1 MNLLVSVQNWKLII
15 LAASLS
21 LPLFIIFTGSSI
33 TLPENYSNISGIPV
47 HASALLFILLS
58 KNVLLEKKKFIFLI
72 LYSSYCVL
80 SFIDSI
86 ERFQST
92 IQIGYFIFGYL
103 ILSNLNRESILKLN
117 YYVAIIGSSFI
128 ATHALSIALDILKG
142 GDFFTSG
149 TSVFGF
155 TIYQSHL
162 TYPLVITLVLVSVSL
177 SFSNKPILK
186 VIIISMALLIELMLM
201 RRVGFGLFLIYL
213 VFFEPRILVF
223 FVISSIAL
231 VLAIVDFQDTYSYL
245 SIAIERLT
253 TITNN
258 GEFTR
263 LMTWERSLERAN
275 ELDTLLFGNGL
286 NNHSHN
292 LFLHT
297 ITTHGLF
304 VSPFFFIPIILFL
317 YNTFKKIS
325 FGSKYAIM
333 IIFIVL
339 VDWNLNVN
347 IYQPYY
353 SLMFAFFLISS
364 STLGRAKYVK

>member
-21 LPLFIIFTGSSI
+21 LPLFIIFSGSSI
-33 TLPENYSNISGIPV
+33 TLPENYSEISGIPV

-58 KNVLLEKKKFIFLI
+58 KQVLLRKNNLIILI
-72 LYSSYCVL
+72 LYLSYCVL
-80 SFIDSI
+80 SLFDSI
-86 ERFQST
+86 ERFQSS
-92 IQIGYFIFGYL
+92 IQIGYFIYGYL
-103 ILSNLNRESILKLN
+103 ILSNLNRDSIFKLN
-117 YYVAIIGSSFI
+117 YYVALIGSSFI
-128 ATHALSIALDILKG
+128 ATHTLSIALDILKG
-142 GDFFTSG
+142 GDFFTSA

-177 SFSNKPILK
+177 SFSNKHILK
-186 VIIISMALLIELMLM
+186 AIIISMALLIELILM
-201 RRVGFGLFLIYL
+201 RRIGFGLFLIYL

-223 FVISSIAL
+223 LVIFSIVSCL
-231 VLAIVDFQDTYSYL
+231 VFPDLLNTFSYL
-245 SIAIERLT
+245 SISIERLT
-253 TITNN
+253 TIATN

-263 LMTWERSLERAN
+263 SMTWERSLQRAN
-275 ELDTLLFGNGL
+275 ELDTLLVGNGL

-292 LFLHT
+292 FFLHT
-297 ITTHGLF
+297 ITTHGLL
-304 VSPFFFIPIILFL
+304 VSALFFIPIILYL

-347 IYQPYY
+347 LYQPYY
-353 SLMFAFFLISS
+353 SSMFAFFLVSS
-364 STLGRAKYVK
+364 STLNRAKYVK